1 MARNFAA
8 LQKKREQEE
17 AKARPDTMESGK
29 TVSVGA

>member
-17 AKARPDTMESGK
+17 AKARPDTMEA
-29 TVSVGA
+29 VRVGA